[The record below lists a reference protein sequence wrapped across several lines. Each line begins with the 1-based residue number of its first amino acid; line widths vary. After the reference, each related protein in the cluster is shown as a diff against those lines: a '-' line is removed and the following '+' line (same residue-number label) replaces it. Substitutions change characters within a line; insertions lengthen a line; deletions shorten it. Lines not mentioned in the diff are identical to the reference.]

1 MIKRIKDILHKI
13 SNKQIYLISFIV
25 ALIDQITKSLIIHN
39 LILAK
44 ETVIIP
50 NFFSLIYVTNTGAA
64 FSSLSNKTSLLII
77 MSLFCL
83 ALIMT
88 IIQKEKNNS
97 ILKTTSL
104 GILVGG
110 IVGNLIDRIVHRHVI
125 DFIAITI
132 LKYKFP
138 VFNVADI
145 CITCGVFIYVIITF
159 IEENKIKKRCI
170 NDKSRRRNK

>member
-64 FSSLSNKTSLLII
+64 FSSLPNKTSLLII

-88 IIQKEKNNS
+88 IIQKEKRQLLIYLHVHYAIRNF
-97 ILKTTSL
+97 ILTQ
-104 GILVGG
+104 
-110 IVGNLIDRIVHRHVI
+110 
-125 DFIAITI
+125 
-132 LKYKFP
+132 KFYFGLRQER
-138 VFNVADI
+138 VLLL
-145 CITCGVFIYVIITF
+145 
-159 IEENKIKKRCI
+159 
-170 NDKSRRRNK
+170 